1 MTNSLN
7 LTEQTFSSNEPQAGF
22 RYFAT
27 DENTQINF
35 QNNNHHHL
43 VFILEGLATAN
54 CNEFKEQA
62 VQSKEFIFL
71 PKLSNSFLMTTT
83 PCKVVVFSF
92 TNLKSTNEKQAF
104 QSYWRLFPN
113 VNYSFEPLP
122 FRSPLIE
129 FFDLVLL
136 YLGKNINCT
145 YLHELKHQEL
155 FLILHFQYPKE
166 ELARFFYPIIGK
178 SFDFRS
184 MVMDNYLKIRHI
196 DELARMS
203 GMGRTNFDNKFK
215 EEFGSSPHQWI
226 LKQKGKLIKQCLME
240 PNMTF
245 SDIMRK
251 FGLNSATHF
260 TRFCKQQFGCT
271 PTELARQM
279 KREALEKTLNGPEL
293 NSEEEDI

>member
-7 LTEQTFSSNEPQAGF
+7 FKEQTFSSHEPQAGF
-22 RYFAT
+22 RYFVA

-43 VFILEGLATAN
+43 VFILEGDTTAN
-54 CNEFKEQA
+54 CNEFKDQL
-62 VQSKEFIFL
+62 VRPKEFVFL
-71 PKLSNSFLMTTT
+71 PKLSNSYLVTRSA
-83 PCKVVVFSF
+83 CKIVVFSF

-113 VNYSFEPLP
+113 VSYSFDPLP
-122 FRSPLIE
+122 FRSPLID

-136 YLGKNINCT
+136 YLEKNINCT

-166 ELARFFYPIIGK
+166 DLARFFYPIIGK
-178 SFDFRS
+178 SFDFRTL
-184 MVMDNYLKIRHI
+184 VMDNYLKIRHI

-215 EEFGSSPHQWI
+215 DEFGSSPHQWI
-226 LKQKGKLIKQCLME
+226 LKQKAKLIKQSLME
-240 PNMTF
+240 PDTTF
-245 SDIMRK
+245 SDVMRK
-251 FGLNSATHF
+251 FNLNSATHF

-271 PTELARQM
+271 PTELVKQIR
-279 KREALEKTLNGPEL
+279 KETLEL
-293 NSEEEDI
+293 EEDFEDEDLD